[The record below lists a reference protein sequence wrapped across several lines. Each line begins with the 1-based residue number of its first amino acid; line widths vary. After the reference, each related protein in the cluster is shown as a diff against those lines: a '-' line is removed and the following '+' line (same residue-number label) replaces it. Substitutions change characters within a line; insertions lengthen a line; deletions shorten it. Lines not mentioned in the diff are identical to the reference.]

1 MIRVRVRC
9 GPGGAELTA
18 QGHAGYAPAGQD
30 IVCAAVS
37 TLMQSLAYSVDS
49 GTVTCDTS
57 GDNILCV
64 QASRSLDTLAKFAQG
79 EGSTRI
85 AARGE
90 RGTKSV
96 ARAAEILQ
104 GLAEQWPEC
113 LRVEETAFE

>member
-37 TLMQSLAYSVDS
+37 SV
-49 GTVTCDTS
+49 
-57 GDNILCV
+57 LY
-64 QASRSLDTLAKFAQG
+64 TLAGLLDANGELEAFAQG

-90 RGTKSV
+90 RGTKKRGARGGDTAGAGGAV
-96 ARAAEILQ
+96 AGVPA
-104 GLAEQWPEC
+104 GGGNG
-113 LRVEETAFE
+113 V

>member
-18 QGHAGYAPAGQD
+18 QGQIVAVEPLLAPAGQD

-37 TLMQSLAYSVDS
+37 SV
-49 GTVTCDTS
+49 
-57 GDNILCV
+57 LY
-64 QASRSLDTLAKFAQG
+64 TLAGLLDANGELEAFAQG

-96 ARAAEILQ
+96 ARAAEILR

>member
-37 TLMQSLAYSVDS
+37 SV
-49 GTVTCDTS
+49 
-57 GDNILCV
+57 LY
-64 QASRSLDTLAKFAQG
+64 TLAGLLDANGELEAFAQG

-85 AARGE
+85 AARVTLFVPRSP
-90 RGTKSV
+90 RGGDTAGAGGAV
-96 ARAAEILQ
+96 AGVPA
-104 GLAEQWPEC
+104 GGGNG
-113 LRVEETAFE
+113 V

>member
-9 GPGGAELTA
+9 GPGGVELTA

-37 TLMQSLAYSVDS
+37 SV
-49 GTVTCDTS
+49 
-57 GDNILCV
+57 LY
-64 QASRSLDTLAKFAQG
+64 TLAGLLDANGELEAFAQG

-96 ARAAEILQ
+96 ARAAEILR

>member
-37 TLMQSLAYSVDS
+37 SV
-49 GTVTCDTS
+49 
-57 GDNILCV
+57 LY
-64 QASRSLDTLAKFAQG
+64 TLAGLLDANGELEAFAQG

-85 AARGE
+85 AARG
-90 RGTKSV
+90 GSAGQK
-96 ARAAEILQ
+96 A
-104 GLAEQWPEC
+104 
-113 LRVEETAFE
+113 

>member
-37 TLMQSLAYSVDS
+37 SV
-49 GTVTCDTS
+49 
-57 GDNILCV
+57 LY
-64 QASRSLDTLAKFAQG
+64 TLAGLLDANGELEAFAQG

-96 ARAAEILQ
+96 TRAAEIQQ

>member
-37 TLMQSLAYSVDS
+37 SV
-49 GTVTCDTS
+49 
-57 GDNILCV
+57 LY
-64 QASRSLDTLAKFAQG
+64 TLAGLLDANGELEAFAQG

-85 AARGE
+85 AARG
-90 RGTKSV
+90 GDTAGAGGAV
-96 ARAAEILQ
+96 AGVPA
-104 GLAEQWPEC
+104 GGGNG
-113 LRVEETAFE
+113 V

>member
-18 QGHAGYAPAGQD
+18 QEHAGYAPAGQD

-37 TLMQSLAYSVDS
+37 SV
-49 GTVTCDTS
+49 
-57 GDNILCV
+57 LY
-64 QASRSLDTLAKFAQG
+64 TLAGLLDANGELEAFAQG

-85 AARGE
+85 AE

-96 ARAAEILQ
+96 TRAAEILRE
-104 GLAEQWPEC
+104 LAEQWPEC

>member
-37 TLMQSLAYSVDS
+37 SV
-49 GTVTCDTS
+49 
-57 GDNILCV
+57 LY
-64 QASRSLDTLAKFAQG
+64 TLAGLLDANGQLDANGELEAFAQG

>member
-37 TLMQSLAYSVDS
+37 SV
-49 GTVTCDTS
+49 
-57 GDNILCV
+57 LY
-64 QASRSLDTLAKFAQG
+64 TLAGLLDANGELEAFAQG

-96 ARAAEILQ
+96 TRAAEILR
-104 GLAEQWPEC
+104 GLAEP
-113 LRVEETAFE
+113 VAGVPAGGGNGV

>member
-37 TLMQSLAYSVDS
+37 SV
-49 GTVTCDTS
+49 
-57 GDNILCV
+57 LY
-64 QASRSLDTLAKFAQG
+64 TLAGLLDANGELEAFAQG

-85 AARGE
+85 AARGA

-96 ARAAEILQ
+96 TRAAEILR

>member
-37 TLMQSLAYSVDS
+37 SV
-49 GTVTCDTS
+49 
-57 GDNILCV
+57 LY
-64 QASRSLDTLAKFAQG
+64 TLAGLLDANGELEAFAQG

-90 RGTKSV
+90 RGERGTKSV
-96 ARAAEILQ
+96 TRAAEILQ

>member
-37 TLMQSLAYSVDS
+37 SV
-49 GTVTCDTS
+49 
-57 GDNILCV
+57 LY
-64 QASRSLDTLAKFAQG
+64 TLAGLLDANGELEAFAQG
-79 EGSTRI
+79 EGNTRI

>member
-1 MIRVRVRC
+1 MR
-9 GPGGAELTA
+9 GGEQEA
-18 QGHAGYAPAGQD
+18 
-30 IVCAAVS
+30 
-37 TLMQSLAYSVDS
+37 
-49 GTVTCDTS
+49 
-57 GDNILCV
+57 
-64 QASRSLDTLAKFAQG
+64 FAQG

-96 ARAAEILQ
+96 ARAAEILR